1 MKSLS
6 KLSKTERK
14 EERIQSLERELANL
28 KKKNAELQQQ
38 KTIRLNDEQL
48 QSFLDD
54 LTQRIEWS
62 TNRIVDE
69 APRSIIVKP
78 QENQK
83 SDGFSYFIKW
93 SIAIL
98 FFTVAIA
105 IAYSLYSIWGEF
117 WDTGWANRVALFIVA
132 IAGFDCAALGIEI
145 LKEKDRNYII
155 SLFSA
160 LVALVALIIT
170 LFN

>member
-1 MKSLS
+1 MSNSSKS
-6 KLSKTERK
+6 ERK
-14 EERIQSLERELANL
+14 EDRLQQLERQLAEQ
-28 KKKNAELQQQ
+28 KKKNAELQKQ
-38 KTIRLNDEQL
+38 KTIRLDDEQVDG
-48 QSFLDD
+48 FLKD
-54 LTQRIEWS
+54 LAQRIEWS

-69 APRSIIVKP
+69 TPRSIIVKP

-132 IAGFDCAALGIEI
+132 IAGFDCAVLGIEI

-160 LVALVALIIT
+160 LVALVALIVALIK
-170 LFN
+170 

>member
-1 MKSLS
+1 MSNSSKSD
-6 KLSKTERK
+6 RK
-14 EERIQSLERELANL
+14 ENRIHQLEKEVSEQ
-28 KKKNAELQQQ
+28 KKKTIELQKQ
-38 KTIRLNDEQL
+38 KTIRLDDDQVEG
-48 QSFLDD
+48 FLDD

-69 APRSIIVKP
+69 TPRSIIVKP

-105 IAYSLYSIWGEF
+105 IIYSLYSICGEF
-117 WDTGWANRVALFIVA
+117 WDTGWANRVALVIVA

-160 LVALVALIIT
+160 LVALVALIVALIK
-170 LFN
+170 

>member
-1 MKSLS
+1 MSNSSKS
-6 KLSKTERK
+6 ERK
-14 EERIQSLERELANL
+14 QNRLQQLEKELAEQ
-28 KKKNAELQQQ
+28 KKKNAELQKQ
-38 KTIRLNDEQL
+38 KTIRLDDEQVEG
-48 QSFLDD
+48 FLDD

-69 APRSIIVKP
+69 TPRSIIVKP

-105 IAYSLYSIWGEF
+105 IVYSSFKL
-117 WDTGWANRVALFIVA
+117 R
-132 IAGFDCAALGIEI
+132 
-145 LKEKDRNYII
+145 
-155 SLFSA
+155 
-160 LVALVALIIT
+160 
-170 LFN
+170 

>member
-1 MKSLS
+1 MSNSSKS
-6 KLSKTERK
+6 ERK
-14 EERIQSLERELANL
+14 QNRLQQLEKELAEQ
-28 KKKNAELQQQ
+28 KKKNAELQKQ
-38 KTIRLNDEQL
+38 KTIRLDDEQVEG
-48 QSFLDD
+48 FLDD

-62 TNRIVDE
+62 TNHIVDE
-69 APRSIIVKP
+69 TPRSIIVKP

-105 IAYSLYSIWGEF
+105 IVYSLYSIWGEF
-117 WDTGWANRVALFIVA
+117 WDTGWANRIALFVVA
-132 IAGFDCAALGIEI
+132 ISGFDCLFLGIEI
-145 LKEKDRNYII
+145 LREKDRNYII

-160 LVALVALIIT
+160 LVALVALIVALIK
-170 LFN
+170 